1 MNFDRITNIFLGAV
15 YIAALVVCAL
25 DFFVWRPG

>member
-1 MNFDRITNIFLGAV
+1 MTFHRLTNIFLGAA

-25 DFFVWRPG
+25 DLFFWRPG